1 MEDLELLKLASD
13 LKKLEDNLKAKQPY
27 HVNLI
32 DELHADENAHTRI
45 LAAILRYKT
54 ELGYSN
60 LKSFVELEAE
70 KCPELNNIIEEINH
84 PKIETQ
90 TNYIDCLIKEDS
102 KYAIIIENKINWA
115 IDQKEQIKRYIMTV
129 MGQGL
134 KKDNIFLIYLTDT
147 GAKHPESN
155 SFTTDAKKLLDFDT
169 KNTRFIESNYRDDVL
184 RWLKESILPNVK
196 YKDDLFLSLL
206 KQYIDYLNGRFGLRK
221 TQKEQM
227 TMNLE
232 LENRFGLTGKTT
244 KEKISKLFEIHS
256 QTANLLNTINNYKND
271 ILQKELFDDFVK
283 IIENHFG
290 VVNNQIKDF
299 KSGYLQMFD
308 KSWSTIKSVY
318 IHFEWNPLT
327 VATLLEDK
335 NYTLR
340 FDVEGKNREQ
350 YRKRIKENCDTDFK
364 RLEFSEVSSNPWAMY
379 QKTFKFTKSYIDM
392 SSNEREKEFSRI
404 YDELKPLKEKIN
416 SLLANKAD

>member
-1 MEDLELLKLASD
+1 
-13 LKKLEDNLKAKQPY
+13 
-27 HVNLI
+27 
-32 DELHADENAHTRI
+32 
-45 LAAILRYKT
+45 
-54 ELGYSN
+54 
-60 LKSFVELEAE
+60 
-70 KCPELNNIIEEINH
+70 
-84 PKIETQ
+84 
-90 TNYIDCLIKEDS
+90 
-102 KYAIIIENKINWA
+102 
-115 IDQKEQIKRYIMTV
+115 
-129 MGQGL
+129 
-134 KKDNIFLIYLTDT
+134 
-147 GAKHPESN
+147 
-155 SFTTDAKKLLDFDT
+155 
-169 KNTRFIESNYRDDVL
+169 
-184 RWLKESILPNVK
+184 
-196 YKDDLFLSLL
+196 
-206 KQYIDYLNGRFGLRK
+206 
-221 TQKEQM
+221 
-227 TMNLE
+227 MNLE